1 LNDERLRALYQQ
13 AIERRRP
20 AERTACLPPERL
32 LALAE
37 GRLRGSE
44 AQEAAD
50 HAMSCASCR
59 EEYALLRAIARV
71 QERSSAWSARRLA
84 LAASI
89 VLALGAIVILRTT
102 RQRDAATFRGSADEV
117 RLLAPEPG
125 VAPLTLA
132 WRSVA
137 DASRYEVEL
146 MDSAGMPLH
155 QATTRDTVLVVP
167 ETVRLAPGAEHRWW
181 VRAVL
186 ANGREVRS
194 TVATFRSR

>member
-37 GRLRGSE
+37 GHLRGSE

-50 HAMSCASCR
+50 HAMSCAACR
-59 EEYALLRAIARV
+59 EEYALLRAMTRV
-71 QERSSAWSARRLA
+71 QERSSAWSVRRLA

-89 VLALGAIVILRTT
+89 VLALGAIAILRTN

-117 RLLAPEPG
+117 RLVAPEPG
-125 VAPLTLA
+125 AAPLTLA
-132 WRSVA
+132 WRSVP
-137 DASRYEVEL
+137 DASRYLVEL
-146 MDSAGMPLH
+146 LDSAGVPLH

-167 ETVRLAPGAEHRWW
+167 ATVRLAPGAEHRWW

-186 ANGREVRS
+186 ADGREVRS